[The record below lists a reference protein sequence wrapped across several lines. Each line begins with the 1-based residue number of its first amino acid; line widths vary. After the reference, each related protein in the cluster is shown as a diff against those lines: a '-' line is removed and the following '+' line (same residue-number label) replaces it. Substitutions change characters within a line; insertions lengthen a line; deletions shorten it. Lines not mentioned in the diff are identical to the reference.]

1 MGKILIP
8 LAPGFEEIEAVTNID
23 VLRRAGEDVLTA
35 GIGSRKIEGDHG
47 IKVEAD
53 TEITEVSSEDLSA
66 VVLPG
71 GMPGAANLRGS
82 GRLLKII
89 RDVNEKG
96 GLCAA
101 VCAAPIVLDAAGI
114 LADKNATS
122 YPGFDD
128 EMPSCNYQEDRV
140 VIDGNI
146 ITGRGPGVVMEFAMT
161 LVEYLLDGKERVQLE
176 DAMLVER
183 K

>member
-1 MGKILIP
+1 MAKILIP
-8 LAPGFEEIEAVTNID
+8 LAQGFEEIEAVTNID
-23 VLRRAGEDVLTA
+23 VLRRAGLDVLTA

-53 TEITEVSSEDLSA
+53 TEISEVAADELSA

-71 GMPGAANLRGS
+71 GMPGAANLRDS

-89 RDVNEKG
+89 RDINEKG

-101 VCAAPIVLDAAGI
+101 VCAAPMVLDAAGI

-122 YPGFDD
+122 YPGFEE
-128 EMPSCNYQEDRV
+128 EMPSCNYQEERV

-146 ITGRGPGVVMEFAMT
+146 ITGRGPGVAMEFAMAV
-161 LVEYLLDGKERVQLE
+161 VEYLLDAKERAQLE
-176 DAMLVER
+176 ESMLVKR

>member
-8 LAPGFEEIEAVTNID
+8 LAQGFEEIEAVTNID
-23 VLRRAGEDVLTA
+23 VLRRAGLDVVTA
-35 GIGSRKIEGDHG
+35 GIGSREIEGDHG
-47 IKVEAD
+47 IKIQTD
-53 TEITEVSSEDLSA
+53 TEISELSSDDLSA

-71 GMPGAANLRGS
+71 GMPGAANLRDS
-82 GRLLKII
+82 SRLLKII
-89 RDVNEKG
+89 REINEKE

-114 LADKNATS
+114 LEGKNATS

-128 EMPSCNYQEDRV
+128 EMPSCNYQEKRV

-146 ITGRGPGVVMEFAMT
+146 ITGRGPGVAMEFAMT
-161 LVEYLLDGKERVQLE
+161 IVEYLLDARERAQLE
-176 DAMLVER
+176 DAMLVKR

>member
-23 VLRRAGEDVLTA
+23 VLRRAGLDVLTA
-35 GIGSRKIEGDHG
+35 GIGSREIEGDHG
-47 IKVEAD
+47 IRVEAD
-53 TEITEVSSEDLSA
+53 TEINEVSSDELSA

-71 GMPGAANLRGS
+71 GMPGAANLRDS

-89 RDVNEKG
+89 RDVYEKG

-101 VCAAPIVLDAAGI
+101 VCAGPIVLDAAGI
-114 LADKNATS
+114 LEGKNATS

-128 EMPSCNYQEDRV
+128 EMPSCNYREERV

-146 ITGRGPGVVMEFAMT
+146 ITGRGPGVAMEFAMT
-161 LVEYLLDGKERVQLE
+161 LVEYLLDGKERAQLE
-176 DAMLVER
+176 DAMLVKR

>member
-1 MGKILIP
+1 MAKILIP
-8 LAPGFEEIEAVTNID
+8 LAQGFEEIEAVTNID
-23 VLRRAGEDVLTA
+23 VLRRAGLDVLTA

-53 TEITEVSSEDLSA
+53 TEISEVAADELSA

-71 GMPGAANLRGS
+71 GMPGAANLRDS

-89 RDVNEKG
+89 RDINEKG

-101 VCAAPIVLDAAGI
+101 VCAAPMVLDAAGI
-114 LADKNATS
+114 LTDKNATS
-122 YPGFDD
+122 YPGFEE
-128 EMPSCNYQEDRV
+128 EMPSCNYQEERV

-146 ITGRGPGVVMEFAMT
+146 ITGRGPGVAMEFAMAV
-161 LVEYLLDGKERVQLE
+161 VEYLLDAKERAQLE
-176 DAMLVER
+176 ESMLVKR

>member
-1 MGKILIP
+1 MSKILIP
-8 LAPGFEEIEAVTNID
+8 LAQGFEEIEALTNID
-23 VLRRAGEDVLTA
+23 VLRRAGLDVVTA
-35 GIGSRKIEGDHG
+35 GIGSREIEGDHG
-47 IKVEAD
+47 VKVQTD
-53 TEITEVSSEDLSA
+53 TEISELSSDDLSA

-71 GMPGAANLRGS
+71 GMPGAANLRDS

-89 RDVNEKG
+89 REINEKG

-114 LADKNATS
+114 LEGKNATS
-122 YPGFDD
+122 YPGFDE
-128 EMPSCNYQEDRV
+128 EMPSCNYKEERV

-146 ITGRGPGVVMEFAMT
+146 ITGRGPGVAMEFALT
-161 LVEYLLDGKERVQLE
+161 VVEYLLDAKERAQLE
-176 DAMLVER
+176 DAMLVQR

>member
-1 MGKILIP
+1 MAKILIP

-23 VLRRAGEDVLTA
+23 VLRRAGLDVLTA
-35 GIGSRKIEGDHG
+35 GIGSREIEGDHG
-47 IKVEAD
+47 IKIEAD
-53 TEITEVSSEDLSA
+53 TEIDEVDADELSA

-71 GMPGAANLRGS
+71 GMPGAANLRDS

-89 RDVNEKG
+89 RDINEKG

-114 LADKNATS
+114 LEGKNATS

-128 EMPSCNYQEDRV
+128 EMPSCNYRKERV

-146 ITGRGPGVVMEFAMT
+146 ITGRGPGVAMEFALT
-161 LVEYLLDGKERVQLE
+161 VVEYLLDAKERAQLE
-176 DAMLVER
+176 DAMLVKR